1 MRGIFWNSRG
11 LADLAK
17 RRFLANTSREHKLD
31 FIALLETGR
40 YNFTSQ
46 FLQTI
51 SSGLEYDWHCLP
63 PRGRSGGIL
72 LGVNLET
79 LEVGN
84 VILGD
89 FTVKFQVKSRADGF
103 RWALVAVYG
112 AAQPELKSAFLADM
126 VRICGDE
133 RLPILVGG
141 DFNMIRRREEKNNDN
156 FDARWSFMFNA
167 IIESLDLKEI
177 ELTGRQFTW
186 ANYLENPTYEKLDRV
201 LTSVD
206 WEHKFPF
213 VTVRALQ
220 RGTLDHTPLLVDSG
234 DASHVGNKNTSS
246 FELAWFEKEGF
257 LDLVAREWAKENRG
271 HSSIERWQFKIRHL
285 RQFLRGWAKNKSGIY
300 KKGKR

>member
-1 MRGIFWNSRG
+1 
-11 LADLAK
+11 LAE
-17 RRFLANTSREHKLD
+17 RRFLDDASREHKLD

-72 LGVNLET
+72 LGVNRET

-89 FTVKFQVKSRADGF
+89 FAVKFQVKSRADGF

-186 ANYLENPTYEKLDRV
+186 ANYLENLTYEKLDRV

-213 VTVRALQ
+213 VTVKALQ
-220 RGTLDHTPLLVDSG
+220 RGLPDHTPLLVDSG
-234 DASHVGNKNTSS
+234 DATHVGNKNTFS

-271 HSSIERWQFKIRHL
+271 HSNIERWQYKIRHL
-285 RQFLRGWAKNKSGIY
+285 RQFLRVWQKNESGIY
-300 KKGKR
+300 KKEKYRLNDLDLRA